1 MYKRGKLSDFFFS
14 VWDCVGFFVCVKEEI
29 KEDINAEAF
38 ALKEQMC
45 VSAIY
50 WNKEEVD
57 LRQK

>member
-1 MYKRGKLSDFFFS
+1 MYKREKPSDFFF
-14 VWDCVGFFVCVKEEI
+14 WCVGLCVKEEI

-38 ALKEQMC
+38 AFALKQQMC

-50 WNKEEVD
+50 WNKEKVD

>member
-1 MYKRGKLSDFFFS
+1 MSMKRYRRCIRGGSYQTFFFS

-50 WNKEEVD
+50 
-57 LRQK
+57 

>member
-14 VWDCVGFFVCVKEEI
+14 VWDYVGFCVCVKEEI

-50 WNKEEVD
+50 
-57 LRQK
+57 